1 MNQYE
6 EILEI
11 EKAYLNQ
18 VVEFLEEQIQIGD
31 GSIQE
36 QKKNIVELRKEMWS
50 EGARNTDEFDRAIEL
65 NQYMTME
72 AIETSQ
78 YAHKLENLRKYEKMV
93 DKPYFGRFD
102 FTEEDD
108 DKEEIYVGYH
118 NIMNDETYEVLVY
131 DWRAPIASIFYRSEI
146 GKASYSAPCGQI
158 DGAVHL
164 KRQYEIK
171 KRELEYFFDCSLT
184 ITDEILQQ
192 ALGKNASSKMKNIV
206 ETIQKEQDQIIRNKE
221 NDLLIVQGVAGSGKT
236 SIAMHRVAYLLYD
249 RIGDGLTHNN
259 IMIISPNNLFG
270 EYISNVLPEL
280 GEENVSHIT
289 IEEIFEKYFGT
300 RPLIRSRNSQ
310 LEYIINNKQRD
321 KVRKNIEF
329 KGSNEFI
336 TLLDRLVDHFEH
348 KMLKFEDIYYN
359 GQIIENKQLL
369 KSQFL
374 NNKINMP
381 IAKRL
386 NRIEQMITDK
396 LKPYQKKKRQMIEAF
411 LIQRGGH
418 EFEETRASKL
428 ILGRQK
434 QATLNI
440 LKSFTK
446 VDILNLYRTLFK
458 DNQLFNRLA
467 EGLDLQQGME
477 DIMRN
482 TLRGLNG
489 DRVPYEDGV
498 ALLYLKLKIEG
509 NNLYPNI
516 KQVVIDEAQDY
527 YPVHYKVFGEIFK
540 GAQYT
545 VLGDVCQTIE
555 KKESESLYDEVIRL
569 LNPKNAIK
577 LSLTKSYRSSYQINE
592 FNQKLRGDNTP
603 LEAVERYEEK
613 PLLKKE
619 KNSIELQKQIIN
631 QVEQYKKDGFETIT
645 ILCKTKAQVKE
656 VHSEL
661 SEKIEIRIVTE
672 QDTVLEK
679 GVLIMPIYMAKG
691 LEYDAVIIYE
701 ANSRDYHNDFDKQ
714 LLYIAGTRALHRLS
728 IYYTGEISPFLIG
741 N

>member
-1 MNQYE
+1 MSQYE

-11 EKAYLNQ
+11 EKAYLNK
-18 VVEFLEEQIQIGD
+18 VVGFLKEQIQVGGGLVKD
-31 GSIQE
+31 QR
-36 QKKNIVELRKEMWS
+36 KNLVELRREMWAD
-50 EGARNTDEFDRAIEL
+50 GAHHADGFDRAIEL
-65 NQYMTME
+65 NQYMKME
-72 AIETSQ
+72 AVETSQ
-78 YAHKLENLRKYEKMV
+78 YRHKLEQLRKYEKMV

-108 DKEEIYVGYH
+108 DREEIYVGYH
-118 NIMNDETYEVLVY
+118 NIMNDDTYEMLVY

-146 GKASYSAPCGQI
+146 GKASYTAPCGQI
-158 DGAVHL
+158 DGEVHL

-171 KRELEYFFDCSLT
+171 QGELEYFFDCSLT

-236 SIAMHRVAYLLYD
+236 SIAMHRVAFLLYD
-249 RIGDGLTHNN
+249 RIDEGLTHNN

-289 IEEIFEKYFGT
+289 IEEIFEKYFENKL
-300 RPLIRSRNSQ
+300 LIRSRNSQ
-310 LEYIINNKQRD
+310 LEYVINNKQRD

-336 TLLDRLVDHFEH
+336 IILDRLVEHFER
-348 KMLKFEDIYYN
+348 KMIKFEDIYYD
-359 GQIIENKQLL
+359 GQIIENKQML
-369 KSQFL
+369 KSHFL
-374 NNKINMP
+374 NNKINMS

-386 NRIEQMITDK
+386 NRIEQMMIDK
-396 LKPYQKKKRQMIEAF
+396 LEPLQKKKLKNIEEFLVRQ
-411 LIQRGGH
+411 GNH
-418 EFEETRASKL
+418 EFEETKVSKYL
-428 ILGRQK
+428 LSKQK
-434 QATLNI
+434 QGTLNI

-446 VDILNLYRTLFK
+446 VDILNLYQTLFEDK
-458 DNQLFNRLA
+458 QLFDKLSK
-467 EGLDLQQGME
+467 GLDLPQGMQQ
-477 DIMRN
+477 IMQS
-482 TLRGLNG
+482 TLRGLKS
-489 DRVPYEDGV
+489 DKVPYEDGV

-527 YPVHYKVFGEIFK
+527 YEMHYKVFGEIFK

-569 LNPKNAIK
+569 LNAKNALK

-592 FNQKLRGDNTP
+592 FNQRLRGDSTP
-603 LEAVERYEEK
+603 LEAVERHEEK

-619 KNSIELQKQIIN
+619 ENTLELQKSVIN

-645 ILCKTKAQVKE
+645 ILCKTKKQVEE
-656 VHSEL
+656 VHREL
-661 SEKIEIRIVTE
+661 SQQIDIRIVTE
-672 QDTVLEK
+672 QDTILEK

-691 LEYDAVIIYE
+691 LEYDAVIVYE
-701 ANSRDYHNDFDKQ
+701 VNSRDYHNAFDKQ

-728 IYYTGEISPFLIG
+728 VYYTGEVSPFLID